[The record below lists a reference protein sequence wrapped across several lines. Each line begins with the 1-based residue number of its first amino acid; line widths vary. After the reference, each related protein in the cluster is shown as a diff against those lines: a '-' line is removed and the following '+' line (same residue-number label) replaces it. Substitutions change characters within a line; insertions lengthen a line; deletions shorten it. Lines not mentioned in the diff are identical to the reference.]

1 MPHCTGRAHPW
12 GMSQLMV
19 FPSLGSNGLEGG
31 TCKSRRINQVVKR
44 LTYLEKGQ
52 GWRKGEP
59 AALCRLSI
67 PYCLLPTPCL

>member
-12 GMSQLMV
+12 CMSQLMV

-44 LTYLEKGQ
+44 LTPTGGPGSRRNE
-52 GWRKGEP
+52 
-59 AALCRLSI
+59 I
-67 PYCLLPTPCL
+67 PQFRQQPGVQTILFPVPCL